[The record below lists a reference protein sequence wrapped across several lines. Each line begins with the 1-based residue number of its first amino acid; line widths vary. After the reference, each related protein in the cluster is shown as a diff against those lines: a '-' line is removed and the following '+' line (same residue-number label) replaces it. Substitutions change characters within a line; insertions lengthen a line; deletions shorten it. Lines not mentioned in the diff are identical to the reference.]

1 MIALQVYSPP
11 CDVRRGLNVRLRVV
25 VLPDV
30 AISLREKLDPPST
43 TLPLEY
49 SHCMFGTTTRFSTTV
64 AVQLR
69 VYISPAVVL
78 PVPWMAT
85 SGTGRAGD
93 VRKQVLDIYCCYTK
107 YTQLLY
113 RMQINKAIA
122 LLTSYSDKMYITAC
136 CTHVDKQ

>member
-11 CDVRRGLNVRLRVV
+11 CDVRRGLNVRLWVV

-30 AISLREKLDPPST
+30 IIALRVKEDPLLT

-49 SHCMFGTTTRFSTTV
+49 SHCKNGTTTRFSTTV

-85 SGTGRAGD
+85 SEAGRAAW
-93 VRKQVLDIYCCYTK
+93 
-107 YTQLLY
+107 QL
-113 RMQINKAIA
+113 R
-122 LLTSYSDKMYITAC
+122 TSA
-136 CTHVDKQ
+136 

>member
-1 MIALQVYSPP
+1 M
-11 CDVRRGLNVRLRVV
+11 RLRVV

-30 AISLREKLDPPST
+30 TMSLREKLDPPST

-78 PVPWMAT
+78 PVLLMAT
-85 SGTGRAGD
+85 SGTGRAG
-93 VRKQVLDIYCCYTK
+93 VIRVQMLNN
-107 YTQLLY
+107 LL
-113 RMQINKAIA
+113 
-122 LLTSYSDKMYITAC
+122 LLTYAHIFSDK
-136 CTHVDKQ
+136 